1 MFSVQGPYPV
11 IRAALR
17 ARGWVER
24 RLPRHSMWGYRHRDQ
39 EAWVTEE
46 TDSSNDDGNRLCGQ
60 TDMTENLQFGMCMLC
75 SGTPD
80 KLFIH

>member
-24 RLPRHSMWGYRHRDQ
+24 RLPRHSARGHRHGDQ
-39 EAWVTEE
+39 EVEVTEE
-46 TDSSNDDGNRLCGQ
+46 TDSSNDDGNG
-60 TDMTENLQFGMCMLC
+60 QFGYTDTTDK
-75 SGTPD
+75 SGAD
-80 KLFIH
+80 

>member
-24 RLPRHSMWGYRHRDQ
+24 RLPRHATWGYRHGDT

-46 TDSSNDDGNRLCGQ
+46 TDSSNDDGMV
-60 TDMTENLQFGMCMLC
+60 TDMTDNLQFGMCMLC
-75 SGTPD
+75 SSPPD
-80 KLFIH
+80 